1 MFPDVSSEEIGVLD
15 RSLKSFS
22 IGELL
27 LVQSSE
33 EVDGLLFGGAENVEF
48 SLFVSVLDEILF
60 NIGGLVLD

>member
-1 MFPDVSSEEIGVLD
+1 MFPDVSSIEIGVLD
-15 RSLKSFS
+15 RSLESFS
-22 IGELL
+22 IWKLL